1 MSLKSQLERTRWPRK
16 KKTDFDVE
24 SILQDFAA
32 LPDTR
37 SHINQRHLLRDVI
50 IISIIAVIAGA
61 EGPKAIGVWTKSDE
75 DWLTD
80 RHQLPNGIPSHD
92 TIGRVLMTIKP
103 SAFQVCFERWSKRL
117 LARIIHQEL
126 VE

>member
-1 MSLKSQLERTRWPRK
+1 MSKASCKTLLLCLTLDRILTSGTFLE
-16 KKTDFDVE
+16 
-24 SILQDFAA
+24 
-32 LPDTR
+32 
-37 SHINQRHLLRDVI
+37 I